1 MDETPGEPPGESPY
15 SHDEEQLPQEPHP
28 HEELPFG
35 EEGHAPAADEPG
47 AGEDEGEDEPLDFAA
62 EPPKEHGHDA
72 SDFED
77 DADEEHHTV
86 EETELAAPLDED
98 AGLGGALGEDSALTG
113 PLGEDT
119 ALHLIDD
126 DDEAESEFDYHS
138 FDDADYEALEE
149 QIHSP
154 EELRERR
161 LEERAAR
168 RRAGRQ
174 RLAALV
180 GGIVVIVLIIVL
192 VTSGG
197 GGKPPIPPA
206 ALSLIGAT
214 GGGSPGYLAAGS
226 SAAAL
231 PGNILIADRNNKRV
245 LAVTPAGQ
253 AVWSHN
259 LAGPSDAYPSSTAH
273 SIVVTEH
280 GGAQVFVVSVAHGS
294 VTYHYGHANTPGSGD
309 NRLHD
314 PSAAQYLPD
323 GRIVIADKA
332 NCRVLEVLPPSH
344 RVIVQYGTPSTC
356 VHKPPTSFGY
366 PDGAFPITG
375 RGLVVTELTPAWIDL
390 IDKRGKLVKQFQVK
404 GLTSPYAANE
414 TPNGDYIATNYAHPG
429 AVVEFDSSGNV
440 VASYGPKSGSG
451 ELNFP
456 TLAVALSNGNWLIS
470 DARND
475 RVIVV
480 DPSSDQIVWQYGHTG
495 RAGAG
500 NGFLH
505 TPDSAVP
512 VPIPSS

>member
-1 MDETPGEPPGESPY
+1 MDETPGEPPGESPD

-35 EEGHAPAADEPG
+35 EEGHAPAAGEPG
-47 AGEDEGEDEPLDFAA
+47 AGDGEGEHEPLEFADEPPD
-62 EPPKEHGHDA
+62 EHGHE
-72 SDFED
+72 SPGFED

-86 EETELAAPLDED
+86 EETELAGP
-98 AGLGGALGEDSALTG
+98 LGEDAALTG
-113 PLGEDT
+113 PLAEDT
-119 ALHLIDD
+119 ALHLID

-138 FDDADYEALEE
+138 FDDADYESLEE

-154 EELRERR
+154 DELRERR
-161 LEERAAR
+161 LEERGAR

-180 GGIVVIVLIIVL
+180 GAIVVIVVIIVI

-197 GGKPPIPPA
+197 GGKPPVPPA

-226 SAAAL
+226 SAAAV
-231 PGNILIADRNNKRV
+231 PSNILIADRNNKRV

-280 GGAQVFVVSVAHGS
+280 GGAQVFVLSVAHGS
-294 VTYHYGHANTPGSGD
+294 ITYHYGHSNVPGSAD

-323 GRIVIADKA
+323 GRVVIADKA
-332 NCRVLEVLPPSH
+332 NCRVLELLPPSH
-344 RVIVQYGTPSTC
+344 RVIVQYGTPNTC

-366 PDGAFPITG
+366 PDGAFPSTG
-375 RGLVVTELTPAWIDL
+375 GGLVVTELTPAWIDL

-414 TPNGDYIATNYAHPG
+414 TPKGDYIATNYAHPG

-440 VASYGPKSGSG
+440 IASYGPKSGSG

-456 TLAVALSNGNWLIS
+456 TLAVVLSNGNWLVS

-480 DPSSDQIVWQYGHTG
+480 DPSSNQIVWQYGHTG
-495 RAGAG
+495 KPGVG